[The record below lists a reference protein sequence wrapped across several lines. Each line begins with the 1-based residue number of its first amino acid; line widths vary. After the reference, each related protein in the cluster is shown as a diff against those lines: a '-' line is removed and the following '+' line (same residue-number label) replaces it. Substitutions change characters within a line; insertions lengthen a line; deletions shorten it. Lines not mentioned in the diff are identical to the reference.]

1 MINSSLTQHNSTRPG
16 AFLFWDPYGSKSSLR
31 RMKRETRSIH
41 NVSVGGDTPLPRED
55 HTYRA
60 VSIPLMQSRAQAGV
74 GLHSKR
80 RSLTI
85 PGRMP
90 SKTSLTP
97 KSPQR
102 SQISSIPIRRS
113 ATFPRTP
120 RNGYLGSQRNS
131 GPPRVYQFPNRGAP
145 WKDSEETQHIERAFA
160 GEGGESDG
168 DEELDEE
175 EEEEEEEEE
184 GNDDSDDDNNEE
196 CESGWEG
203 TKVPSQN
210 TQPRLQPIRGLTT
223 KINTRVAMPA
233 ARESLILRRKLP
245 QIVVHPAGPPS
256 VTHSPPT
263 GFRPSHSHHP
273 PAPETHSPRLVS
285 STSSRVRPKRLPEG
299 PHLPNPDGPKG
310 DAAGASTE
318 WGEGSEAGVSER
330 RSQYSQLS
338 NSSAARSILLEQQVA
353 RREEEAARREEEARL
368 KEEDARGLELAART
382 AFAWV
387 QGLEARAGRIHDAAM
402 QAEARAKRMD
412 AKIWE
417 REAEVLRRQAET
429 VRREVGLAKREIAVQ
444 RSEQEARRKA
454 REARLKE
461 AELLMKA
468 EDVQRKEQEALRME
482 EEVHRR
488 KLELEQSEEKLKR
501 RAAEDQ
507 RATKDVVASAWER
520 LKGRITGHPHV
531 RKQNLSHF
539 LQYRDIKFD
548 DNGTGVGLGSSSDAD
563 VDPETSTWVFVPAPR
578 SSRRVEQWR
587 STIKTTF
594 VEDQQSLHV
603 VASEHTTPSGTSS
616 AQYTVKSVHSY
627 KERMNR
633 GPGSYFRHKR

>member
-1 MINSSLTQHNSTRPG
+1 MINSSLTQPNSTGPG
-16 AFLFWDPYGSKSSLR
+16 AFLFWDPYSSKSSLR

-60 VSIPLMQSRAQAGV
+60 VSTPSMQSRAQAGV
-74 GLHSKR
+74 GLHSKH
-80 RSLTI
+80 RSLTT

-90 SKTSLTP
+90 SKTSLTH
-97 KSPQR
+97 KSLQR
-102 SQISSIPIRRS
+102 SQISSIHIRRS
-113 ATFPRTP
+113 ATIPRTP

-131 GPPRVYQFPNRGAP
+131 GPPRVYEFPNRGAP
-145 WKDSEETQHIERAFA
+145 WKDGEETQHIEGAFA

-175 EEEEEEEEE
+175 EEEEEE
-184 GNDDSDDDNNEE
+184 GNDDSDNDNNEE
-196 CESGWEG
+196 CESGGEG
-203 TKVPSQN
+203 TEVPSQN

-223 KINTRVAMPA
+223 QINTRVAMPA
-233 ARESLILRRKLP
+233 ARESYILRQELP
-245 QIVVHPAGPPS
+245 RIVVHPAGPPS

-263 GFRPSHSHHP
+263 GFSPSHSHRL
-273 PAPETHSPRLVS
+273 PASETHSRPVS
-285 STSSRVRPKRLPEG
+285 STSSRVRPQRVLEG
-299 PHLPNPDGPKG
+299 PHLPSPDGPKG

-338 NSSAARSILLEQQVA
+338 DSSAARSILLERQVA

-429 VRREVGLAKREIAVQ
+429 ARREVGLAKREIAVQ

-468 EDVQRKEQEALRME
+468 EDVQRKEREALRME
-482 EEVHRR
+482 EEVQRR
-488 KLELEQSEEKLKR
+488 ELELEQSEEKLKR

-520 LKGRITGHPHV
+520 LKGRITRDPHV
-531 RKQNLSHF
+531 CKQNLSHLF
-539 LQYRDIKFD
+539 QHRDIKFD
-548 DNGTGVGLGSSSDAD
+548 DDGTGVGLGSSSDVD

-578 SSRRVEQWR
+578 SRRRVEQWR
-587 STIKTTF
+587 STIKTTL
-594 VEDQQSLHV
+594 VEDQQSLSHV
-603 VASEHTTPSGTSS
+603 VTSEHTTPSGISS